1 MAARAFVF
9 VQVDPSDADHFEA
22 TFAGVAEHFRE
33 VPGLLASILL
43 RNSQEPGSYI
53 VVSEW
58 RAREDFLAWEEEPSH
73 RELTK
78 PLQEFWSGAGTA
90 RHLYDVAVTTDS

>member
-1 MAARAFVF
+1 MPARAFVF
-9 VQVDPSDADHFEA
+9 VELDPAEGERFER
-22 TFAGVAEHFRE
+22 TFAEVAEHFRT
-33 VPGLLASILL
+33 VPGMQANILL
-43 RNSQEPGSYI
+43 RDSANPGSYI

-58 RAREDFLAWEEEPSH
+58 DSRESFLAWEEEPSH

-90 RHLYDVAVTTDS
+90 RHLYEVAVTTDS